1 MGIGT
6 AGPRETMLT
15 PPRWLQRWSLAVTA
29 LALAIAPAARLTV
42 VTAPTALLLEGIVPL
57 LLLAGVTYAGW
68 AYARRE
74 SPTFTAIVTAWTLS
88 VVAGMVVVAVWIVTL
103 ARVANAGVSFAML
116 SPVVTSVGA
125 IAGLW
130 LGTSNARWR
139 ERETTLRRER
149 ERIDF
154 LNELLRHYVL
164 NAAQVIVGRAD
175 LLAERTGDEDAVAI
189 GQSGRRIARH
199 VQQLRALVT
208 SSETCWAVDLAA
220 AVEEARTHL
229 ENRPGVRLD
238 VDLPDDRPTTVI
250 ADDALDVLIEGLLFR
265 AVDRAED
272 VPVTVRLSTVR
283 EAGGVTLVVD
293 DDAGE
298 PRVESVDPQSID
310 TEHGVFEFQWYLVV
324 SLAERYG
331 GRVTVTEHGSADGRP
346 TTVTDDGSEASET
359 ARAEGDGDIWTQAG
373 DGARVEVWLPTP
385 ADEESDDA
393 FGNP

>member
-1 MGIGT
+1 MGLGT

-15 PPRWLQRWSLAVTA
+15 PPQWLKRWSLALTAVT
-29 LALAIAPAARLTV
+29 LAIAPTARLAV
-42 VTAPTALLLEGIVPL
+42 VTTPTARVLQGVVPL
-57 LLLAGVTYAGW
+57 LLIAGVTYAGW

-139 ERETTLRRER
+139 ARETTLRRER

-208 SSETCWAVDLAA
+208 SSKTCWTVDLAA

-229 ENRPGVRLD
+229 ADRDEVCLV

-250 ADDALDVLIEGLLFR
+250 ADDALDVLVEGLLFR

-272 VPVTVRLSTVR
+272 GPVTVRLAVVH

-310 TEHGVFEFQWYLVV
+310 TEHGVFEFQWYLVL

-331 GRVTVTEHGSADGRP
+331 GRVTVTERDSADSRP
-346 TTVTDDGSEASET
+346 TGDSGATGTPKAAVTT
-359 ARAEGDGDIWTQAG
+359 G

-385 ADEESDDA
+385 ADEA
-393 FGNP
+393 A

>member
-6 AGPRETMLT
+6 AGPRETMFT
-15 PPRWLQRWSLAVTA
+15 PPRWLKRWSLAITA
-29 LALAIAPAARLTV
+29 LALAIAPTARLAV
-42 VTAPTALLLEGIVPL
+42 VTAPTVRLLEGIVPL

-68 AYARRE
+68 VYARRE
-74 SPTFTAIVTAWTLS
+74 SPAFTAVVTAWTLS
-88 VVAGMVVVAVWIVTL
+88 VVAGMIVVAVWIVTL
-103 ARVANAGVSFAML
+103 ARVASAGVSFAML

-125 IAGLW
+125 VAGLW

-149 ERIDF
+149 ERLDF

-175 LLAERTGDEDAVAI
+175 LLAERTDGDEAAEI
-189 GQSGRRIARH
+189 GRSGRRIARH

-208 SSETCWAVDLAA
+208 GSEACWTVDLAA
-220 AVEEARTHL
+220 AVEAARTHL
-229 ENRPGVRLD
+229 EDRDDVRLV
-238 VDLPDDRPTTVI
+238 VDLPDPCRVV
-250 ADDALDVLIEGLLFR
+250 ADDALDVLVEGLLFR

-272 VPVTVRLSTVR
+272 GPVTVRLAVVH
-283 EAGGVTLVVD
+283 EAEGVTLVVA

-298 PRVESVDPQSID
+298 PRIESVQPQSID

-324 SLAERYG
+324 SLTERYG
-331 GRVTVTEHGSADGRP
+331 GRVTVTE
-346 TTVTDDGSEASET
+346 
-359 ARAEGDGDIWTQAG
+359 DGDG

-385 ADEESDDA
+385 DDGA
-393 FGNP
+393 

>member
-1 MGIGT
+1 MLSL
-6 AGPRETMLT
+6 PRSLK
-15 PPRWLQRWSLAVTA
+15 RWSLAITA
-29 LALAIAPAARLTV
+29 LALSTAPAARLTA
-42 VTAPTALLLEGIVPL
+42 VTAPTSLLLEGVVPL

-103 ARVANAGVSFAML
+103 TSAASAGVSFSML

-139 ERETTLRRER
+139 EHDDTLRRER
-149 ERIDF
+149 ERLDF

-175 LLAERTGDEDAVAI
+175 LLAERTGDDDAAEI

-199 VQQLRALVT
+199 VQQMRALVT
-208 SSETCWAVDLAA
+208 SSETCWPVDLVA

-229 ENRPGVRLD
+229 DDRADVRLV
-238 VDLPDDRPTTVI
+238 VDLPDDRAIPVV
-250 ADDALDVLIEGLLFR
+250 ADDALDVLVEGLLFR

-272 VPVTVRLSTVR
+272 EAVTVRLDTVR

-298 PRVESVDPQSID
+298 PMVESVDPQSID
-310 TEHGVFEFQWYLVV
+310 TDHGVFEFQWYLVMM
-324 SLAERYG
+324 LTERYG
-331 GRVTVTEHGSADGRP
+331 GRATVTERDG
-346 TTVTDDGSEASET
+346 
-359 ARAEGDGDIWTQAG
+359 
-373 DGARVEVWLPTP
+373 GARIEVWLPIP
-385 ADEESDDA
+385 DA
-393 FGNP
+393 ERP

>member
-1 MGIGT
+1 MGLRT
-6 AGPRETMLT
+6 AGPQETMLT
-15 PPRWLQRWSLAVTA
+15 PPRWLKRWSLTLTA
-29 LALAIAPAARLTV
+29 ATLAIAPTARLTV
-42 VTAPTALLLEGIVPL
+42 VTTPTMRVLQGIVPL
-57 LLLAGVTYAGW
+57 LLIAGVTYAGW
-68 AYARRE
+68 AYAQRE

-164 NAAQVIVGRAD
+164 NAAQVVVGRAD

-208 SSETCWAVDLAA
+208 SSETCWTVDLAA

-229 ENRPGVRLD
+229 ADRDEVRLV
-238 VDLPDDRPTTVI
+238 VDLPDDHPTTVI

-272 VPVTVRLSTVR
+272 GPVTVRLAAVR

-310 TEHGVFEFQWYLVV
+310 TEHGVFEFQWYLVL
-324 SLAERYG
+324 SLAERYD
-331 GRVTVTEHGSADGRP
+331 GRVTVTEHGSADSRP
-346 TTVTDDGSEASET
+346 AATTTGDSEALGTSRAAVTTDDST
-359 ARAEGDGDIWTQAG
+359 RIQAE
-373 DGARVEVWLPTP
+373 DGARIKVWLPTP
-385 ADEESDDA
+385 SDEA
-393 FGNP
+393 A